1 MITEQTIT
9 NSIQIV
15 EYAGSNRP
23 LKFAYILDAATTTKG
38 LTDFVIKDTGVSI
51 TKDNIKITE
60 GTKQYSEAPTVTVTG
75 GGGAGAKLEA
85 VLDPKTK
92 TVNIVQFVEGGAT
105 LNEVQIV
112 NGGVG
117 YTSSPTVTLSG
128 GKVFKEGTDS
138 KIEIIVE
145 KPETMIEV
153 KVLKPNTYVWIHTKG
168 AYLTQKEEWIF
179 LDDMTNLFT
188 KIDKLYTTTNNGAYI
203 SNRNIRINDTLNQI
217 PNLQNGEGYIVVARP
232 NESLPFVWYA
242 GENNVESLKSEKIAF
257 DIEEC
262 YNINKQNSQFID
274 NNAKVIRLDQRSGV
288 CKENGLAVI
297 SVLLNLTNLQKNT
310 DYYIRLDSDNKDIAF
325 VDQEFFLNN
334 NQLSDYSLYAKI
346 KLMKNTVN
354 TIFNITASMNI
365 GSTNI
370 DKDMLS
376 IYTNCPPPVPL
387 VKRDR
392 PAQPIVR
399 SME

>member
-23 LKFAYILDAATTTKG
+23 LKFAHVLDPVTKTKG
-38 LTDFVIKDTGVSI
+38 LTDFVIKDTGVPI

-60 GTKQYSEAPTVTVTG
+60 GLAEYDEPPIILITG
-75 GGGAGAKLEA
+75 GGGVGAKLEA
-85 VLDPKTK
+85 VLDPTTK
-92 TVNIVQFVEGGAT
+92 TVKSVQIINGGA
-105 LNEVQIV
+105 
-112 NGGVG
+112 G
-117 YTSSPTVTLSG
+117 YSSSPTATLSG
-128 GKVFKEGTDS
+128 GKISKEGSQT
-138 KIEIIVE
+138 KVEITIV
-145 KPETMIEV
+145 KPDTFIEV
-153 KVLKPNTYVWIHTKG
+153 TVLKPNTYVWIHTKG

-179 LDDMTNLFT
+179 LDDLTNLFT

-203 SNRNIRINDTLNQI
+203 SNRNVRINDPLNQI
-217 PNLQNGEGYIVVARP
+217 INLQNGEGYIVVTRP
-232 NESLPFVWYA
+232 NESLPFIWYA
-242 GENNVESLKSEKIAF
+242 GENNIESLKSEKIAF

-262 YNINKQNSQFID
+262 YNINKQNTQFID

-310 DYYIRLDSDNKDIAF
+310 DYYIRLDSSNKDIAF

-334 NQLSDYSLYAKI
+334 NQLSDYSLYAKV
-346 KLMKNTVN
+346 KLIKNTN
-354 TIFNITASMNI
+354 NAIFHITASMNI

-370 DKDMLS
+370 DKDILS
-376 IYTNCPPPVPL
+376 IYTNCPPPAPPVNNN
-387 VKRDR
+387 R